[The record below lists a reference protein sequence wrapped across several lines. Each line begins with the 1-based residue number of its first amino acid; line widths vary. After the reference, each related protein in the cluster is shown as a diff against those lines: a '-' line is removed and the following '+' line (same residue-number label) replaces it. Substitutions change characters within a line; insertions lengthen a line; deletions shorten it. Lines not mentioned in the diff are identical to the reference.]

1 MIITKKIAINLV
13 NGKST
18 TFEFNCFSESYR
30 YLSKHKTLRSFVSS
44 MIVNT
49 NELNDFYWMKK
60 TTKEKIQSVLDEYLI
75 GFTLSDFWVKIE
87 KITIEE

>member
-1 MIITKKIAINLV
+1 MTTKNIAITLV
-13 NGKST
+13 NGKSS
-18 TFEFNCFSESYR
+18 TFEFNCLDESYR
-30 YLSKHKTLRSFVSS
+30 YLSKHKTLRSFISS

-75 GFTLSDFWVKIE
+75 GFTLSDFRVNVE